1 MKSTVTFEEY
11 FKIYVEDM
19 TAGGAM
25 GGSAGG
31 FSPDSPTSSDFYAPG
46 DARIATPYKYIRTR
60 SGILQR
66 KRKIKRKT
74 KRKSKK

>member
-1 MKSTVTFEEY
+1 MKSTVTIEE
-11 FKIYVEDM
+11 IYQRLVEMDS
-19 TAGGAM
+19 AGVL
-25 GGSAGG
+25 GGSVEG
-31 FSPDSPTSSDFYAPG
+31 FSPNNPTSSDFYAPG
-46 DARIATPYKYIRTR
+46 DARIATPDKYIRTR